1 MKMSCFACF
10 RKRDNH
16 MVFNGCPFPPS
27 QSASIGGALHASD
40 PAPRSAQSVRV
51 QPIEVPV
58 IPVDEINEMTYNFGS
73 KALMG
78 EGAFGKVYY
87 GVLKNGRAAALRKL
101 ETCKQPD
108 QEFLAKVS
116 MVSRLKHKNV
126 VELLG
131 YCVDGSLRVLA
142 YEFATR
148 GSLHDILHGRK
159 GVKGAPPGPVLQWA
173 QRVKIAVGV
182 ARGLEYLHNTEPRV
196 IHRDIKSCNILLFD
210 DDVVKIADFD
220 LSDQSPDMAA
230 RLQST
235 RLLGNFGY
243 HAPEF
248 SMTGQLSSKS
258 DVYSFGVVLLELM
271 TGRKPIDTTLPR
283 GQQSLVTWAAPRL
296 TEDKVEQCVDPR
308 LRGEYPH
315 KAVAKFAA
323 VTSLCVQFEADLRPN
338 MSIVLNALETLLNVR
353 SG

>member
-1 MKMSCFACF
+1 
-10 RKRDNH
+10 

-87 GVLKNGRAAALRKL
+87 GVLK
-101 ETCKQPD
+101 T
-108 QEFLAKVS
+108 VS

-148 GSLHDILHGRK
+148 GSLHDILHGNFLMIFSGAK

-283 GQQSLVTWAAPRL
+283 GQQSLVTWRHGLLKIRL
-296 TEDKVEQCVDPR
+296 SKCVDPR

-338 MSIVLNALETLLNVR
+338 MSIVLNVFETLLNVR